1 MTTTL
6 FPDTLLDAETK
17 LPAPGPILIATD
29 GSDASDGA
37 FAVAARL
44 AKQRGAEVTVLAVLE
59 PMPVFGYDIALPARA
74 KELNATRHDELAVR
88 AKQQMRA
95 QAALGW
101 SLDVREGAP
110 AVEIARAAREHDVSL
125 VVLGIGDHT
134 LRDRLFGDETALQVL
149 RLTDTPVLAVT
160 PEYDALPHR
169 VVLATDFSEA
179 SIRAFRAA
187 LPMIS
192 ETATIY
198 LAHVVPRFAPLAGVW
213 DSIQDTY
220 VESLAM
226 EFQHLR
232 AALDIPAT
240 MTVETIT
247 LRGDPSRELL
257 DLAKASKADLIVC
270 GTHGQGFVSR
280 MLLGSV
286 ATTLVRGSVCP
297 LLVVPQPRTTP
308 TDRRSGDRRA
318 QAGTRTIELPK
329 SEWPAR
335 LKTFTERN
343 AGRHCRI
350 EVDDPAIGSQAQAF
364 DYPLRGVAFD
374 RRDDRLEIM
383 LGDSDG
389 ALHLSRGISGV
400 TSLSLVVDETG
411 RDRLLR
417 ISYADGQTL
426 LFVEL
431 WGIKDRTAD
440 ARARR

>member
-1 MTTTL
+1 MTTSL
-6 FPDTLLDAETK
+6 FPDTLLAAETK

-29 GSDASDGA
+29 GSEASDGA

-59 PMPVFGYDIALPARA
+59 PMPVFGHEITVPPWVTNLKA
-74 KELNATRHDELAVR
+74 KAHDELAVR
-88 AKQQMRA
+88 AKHQMRA

-101 SLDVREGAP
+101 SLDIREGPP
-110 AVEIARAAREHDVSL
+110 AVEIARVAREHSVSL
-125 VVLGIGDHT
+125 IVLGIGDHS
-134 LRDRLFGDETALQVL
+134 LRDQMFGDETALQVL
-149 RLTDTPVLAVT
+149 RLTDIPVLAVT

-169 VVLATDFSEA
+169 VILATDFSEA
-179 SIRAFRAA
+179 SIRAIRAA
-187 LPMIS
+187 VPLIS
-192 ETATIY
+192 ETATVY
-198 LAHVVPRFAPLAGVW
+198 LAHVVPRFAALEGVW
-213 DSIQDTY
+213 DSQQPTFAD
-220 VESLAM
+220 SLGA
-226 EFQHLR
+226 EFHHLK
-232 AALDIPAT
+232 AALNIPAS
-240 MTVETIT
+240 MPVETIT
-247 LRGDPSRELL
+247 LRGDPARELL
-257 DLAKASKADLIVC
+257 GLAKASKADLIVC
-270 GTHGQGFVSR
+270 GTHGRGFISR

-286 ATTLVRGSVCP
+286 ATKLLRGAPCP
-297 LLVVPQPRTTP
+297 MLVVPQPRVAP
-308 TDRRSGDRRA
+308 TDRRGGDRRA
-318 QAGTRTIELPK
+318 PAGTRTIDLPK

-383 LGDSDG
+383 LGDADG

-400 TSLSLVVDETG
+400 TSLSLVVDEGG

-431 WGIKDRTAD
+431 WGINK
-440 ARARR
+440 